1 MRQLHSTQERA
12 RRALMDDVT
21 IEGVR
26 QLQSSQERARLRQME
41 DDRRASARAL
51 RTAQERERI
60 RRMSFDEHN
69 IFRYRN
75 ERNQRNYRHNQ
86 GVVDNCALE
95 YAEYMTNFDSD
106 SKLPLEEHTF
116 VISQQQK
123 FRDEI
128 AK

>member
-1 MRQLHSTQERA
+1 
-12 RRALMDDVT
+12 
-21 IEGVR
+21 
-26 QLQSSQERARLRQME
+26 
-41 DDRRASARAL
+41 
-51 RTAQERERI
+51 
-60 RRMSFDEHN
+60 MSFDEHN
-69 IFRYRN
+69 IFRNRN

-106 SKLPLEEHTF
+106 SKIPLEEHPF

-128 AK
+128 AKYEMRHCIVFRRRWPTTLLSHL